1 MLRKVLTWGAIAFL
15 IFFVA
20 FKPTSAVAVVKTM
33 GNAAVD
39 ILAGMGN
46 FFSSIVGG

>member
-20 FKPTSAVAVVKTM
+20 FNPSGAADVVKAI
-33 GNAAVD
+33 GNSAVD